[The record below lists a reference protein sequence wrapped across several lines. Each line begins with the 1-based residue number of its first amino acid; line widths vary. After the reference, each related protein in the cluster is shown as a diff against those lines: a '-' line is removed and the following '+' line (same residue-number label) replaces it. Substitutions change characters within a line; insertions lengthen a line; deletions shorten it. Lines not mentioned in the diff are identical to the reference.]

1 MSNNTL
7 ENALTNTLNSSSDS
21 QLKATLQNIRIVM
34 IQTSHTG
41 NMGAAARAMK
51 VMGLSDLYL
60 VSPKS
65 APDEQAVAMS
75 SNANDILD
83 SATIVEKLSDAIQ
96 DCQLV
101 VGTSARHERTL
112 SWDIQ
117 DSRSCGETI
126 ANHIA
131 KHIHVKNNTSQ
142 AKDQTEYN
150 QAKVAILFGRE
161 SSGLT
166 NEELAV
172 CQHLVHIPTNPDY
185 NSLNIASAVQIL
197 AYECRLATMQLQTSS
212 QVDNKDDNNQNK
224 DDELVNAADLEGYFE
239 HLKKVMIDINFIDPE
254 NPRYLIP
261 RLRRL
266 YSRSGVTRSEM
277 NILRGMLA
285 SIQKKL

>member
-7 ENALTNTLNSSSDS
+7 ENSLEKSLANTLNHSIES
-21 QLKATLQNIRIVM
+21 TLSGIRIVM

-41 NMGAAARAMK
+41 NIGAAARAMK
-51 VMGLSDLYL
+51 VMGLSELYL
-60 VSPKS
+60 VKPKS
-65 APDEQAVAMS
+65 APDEQSVAMS
-75 SNANDILD
+75 SNATDILD
-83 SATIVEKLSDAIQ
+83 NATIVETLSEAITG
-96 DCQLV
+96 CQLV

-117 DSRSCGETI
+117 DSRSCGKL
-126 ANHIA
+126 IA
-131 KHIHVKNNTSQ
+131 KHSNSQ
-142 AKDQTEYN
+142 SE
-150 QAKVAILFGRE
+150 AKVAVLFGRE

-185 NSLNIASAVQIL
+185 SSLNVASAVQIL
-197 AYECRLATMQLQTSS
+197 SYECRLAAMNIEESFDTTIDMSN
-212 QVDNKDDNNQNK
+212 NKNTIDSKDNNDNWVTA
-224 DDELVNAADLEGYFE
+224 DDLESYFE
-239 HLKKVMIDINFIDPE
+239 HLKQIMIDVNFLDPE

-266 YSRSGVTRSEM
+266 YSRSGITRSEM

-285 SIQKKL
+285 STQKKFKN

>member
-1 MSNNTL
+1 MSNNTHENSL
-7 ENALTNTLNSSSDS
+7 ESSLQSSLQNTLQSTLSS
-21 QLKATLQNIRIVM
+21 IRIVM

-51 VMGLSDLYL
+51 VMGLSELYL
-60 VSPKS
+60 VKPKS
-65 APDEQAVAMS
+65 VPDEQSIAMS
-75 SNANDILD
+75 SNATDILD
-83 SATIVEKLSDAIQ
+83 NATIVDTLSEAISG
-96 DCQLV
+96 CQLV

-117 DSRSCGETI
+117 DSRSCGEL
-126 ANHIA
+126 IA
-131 KHIHVKNNTSQ
+131 KQASSQ
-142 AKDQTEYN
+142 AN
-150 QAKVAILFGRE
+150 AKVAILFGRE

-185 NSLNIASAVQIL
+185 SSLNVASAVQIL
-197 AYECRLATMQLQTSS
+197 SYECRLAAMNLQQSASTA
-212 QVDNKDDNNQNK
+212 DDQNNSNAEDEWVSA
-224 DDELVNAADLEGYFE
+224 DDLDSYFE
-239 HLKKVMIDINFIDPE
+239 HLKQVMIDVDFLDPD

-266 YSRSGVTRSEM
+266 YSRSGITRSEM

-285 SIQKKL
+285 SIQKRI

>member
-1 MSNNTL
+1 MSNDTL
-7 ENALTNTLNSSSDS
+7 ETTLESTLQSPLNSS
-21 QLKATLQNIRIVM
+21 LNNIRIVM

-51 VMGLSDLYL
+51 VMGLSDLIL
-60 VSPKS
+60 VNPKS
-65 APDEQAVAMS
+65 NPDEQAIAMS
-75 SNANDILD
+75 SNATDILEN
-83 SATIVEKLSDAIQ
+83 ATIVDKLSDAIT

-117 DSRSCGETI
+117 DSRSCGEL
-126 ANHIA
+126 IA
-131 KHIHVKNNTSQ
+131 KHVNCTKNS
-142 AKDQTEYN
+142 
-150 QAKVAILFGRE
+150 KVAILFGRE

-185 NSLNIASAVQIL
+185 SSLNIASAVQIL
-197 AYECRLATMQLQTSS
+197 AYECRLAALKLESTS
-212 QVDNKDDNNQNK
+212 VKANDNDQINDE
-224 DDELVNAADLEGYFE
+224 DELVNADDLEGYFE
-239 HLKKVMIDINFIDPE
+239 HLKQVMIDIKFIDPD

-266 YSRSGVTRSEM
+266 YSRSGITRSEM

-285 SIQKKL
+285 SIQKQK

>member
-7 ENALTNTLNSSSDS
+7 QTTLNG
-21 QLKATLQNIRIVM
+21 IRIVM

-41 NMGAAARAMK
+41 NIGAAARAMK
-51 VMGLSDLYL
+51 VMGLSELYL
-60 VSPKS
+60 VKPKS
-65 APDEQAVAMS
+65 APDEQSIAMS
-75 SNANDILD
+75 SNATDILD
-83 SATIVEKLSDAIQ
+83 NAVIVDTLSEAISG
-96 DCQLV
+96 CQLV

-117 DSRSCGETI
+117 DSRSCGEL
-126 ANHIA
+126 IA
-131 KHIHVKNNTSQ
+131 KHASSQ
-142 AKDQTEYN
+142 AN
-150 QAKVAILFGRE
+150 AKVAVLFGRE

-185 NSLNIASAVQIL
+185 SSLNVASAVQIL
-197 AYECRLATMQLQTSS
+197 SYECRLAAMDLQQTETTD
-212 QVDNKDDNNQNK
+212 VDKTENNESNKNNEDEWVSADDL
-224 DDELVNAADLEGYFE
+224 DSYFD
-239 HLKKVMIDINFIDPE
+239 HLTKVMVDVNFLDPD

-266 YSRSGVTRSEM
+266 YSRSGITRSEM

-285 SIQKKL
+285 SIQKHK

>member
-7 ENALTNTLNSSSDS
+7 ENSLERSLQNTLGHS
-21 QLKATLQNIRIVM
+21 LERTLAGIRIVM

-41 NMGAAARAMK
+41 NIGAAARAMK
-51 VMGLSDLYL
+51 VMGLSELYL
-60 VSPKS
+60 VKPKS
-65 APDEQAVAMS
+65 APDEQSVAMS
-75 SNANDILD
+75 SNATDILD
-83 SATIVEKLSDAIQ
+83 NATIVDTLSEAITG
-96 DCQLV
+96 CQLV

-117 DSRSCGETI
+117 DSRSCGEL
-126 ANHIA
+126 IA
-131 KHIHVKNNTSQ
+131 KHSSSQ
-142 AKDQTEYN
+142 LD
-150 QAKVAILFGRE
+150 AKVAILFGRE

-185 NSLNIASAVQIL
+185 SSLNVASAVQIL
-197 AYECRLATMQLQTSS
+197 SYECRLAAMNIEASADTAI
-212 QVDNKDDNNQNK
+212 DNSKNNNDAKDSN
-224 DDELVNAADLEGYFE
+224 DDWVTADDLESYFE
-239 HLKKVMIDINFIDPE
+239 HLKQVMIDVDFLDPE

-266 YSRSGVTRSEM
+266 YSRSGITRSEM

-285 SIQKKL
+285 SIQKKTKN